1 MSADALYVSKSFGFS
16 MRKRLF
22 VYGVVMAKYSNHFRA
37 SEGFK
42 KMTDLIKEIRLNANY
57 LMFLPNG
64 SVFIID

>member
-1 MSADALYVSKSFGFS
+1 